1 VHRPERVEGVGGPES
16 ASASSS
22 NAAPTASA
30 GGASFGGAGLG
41 GARRFMMGAVAVPPS
56 TLGQAGSTLLSDMLR
71 GPESGRATR
80 FEAGEIAGTAAA
92 ANPGNLEH
100 VRQGLLTMHTIM
112 SVMDEPARVE
122 ERREE
127 EQQQQEEEEEKE
139 DGEEKE
145 SKTEEERQS
154 AEVGHLY
161 ILVLP
166 FKIKYDNRNIS
177 ASNYSSVRRIRGT
190 L

>member
-1 VHRPERVEGVGGPES
+1 
-16 ASASSS
+16 
-22 NAAPTASA
+22 
-30 GGASFGGAGLG
+30 
-41 GARRFMMGAVAVPPS
+41 MGAVAVPPS

-80 FEAGEIAGTAAA
+80 FEAGEIAGAAAA

-127 EQQQQEEEEEKE
+127 GEQQQEEEEEKE

-166 FKIKYDNRNIS
+166 FKIIFIIIEIFLPQIIRQSAEYVDIMNKLYDS
-177 ASNYSSVRRIRGT
+177 ADI
-190 L
+190 LLE